1 MIIRILRTQE
11 EVDEAQGAA
20 RRSYAARWRAF
31 FGFPAPQELLDR
43 WWPEEEVE
51 EAKNTEHTDVG
62 KCCEC
67 GELTHSCQDCPVF
80 T

>member
-43 WWPEEEVE
+43 WWPEVN
-51 EAKNTEHTDVG
+51 AKNTEHTDVG